1 MARNA
6 IRKLRTL
13 RHPGVIKVLDTVE
26 VRSLEVLCMSF
37 LRTYEQT
44 ESYIY
49 IATERVI
56 PLRWHIKR
64 KSMSAET
71 LKWGLF
77 SIAVGST
84 LILLEEG
91 TDLTQFLVAN
101 DQIYQ

>member
-1 MARNA
+1 
-6 IRKLRTL
+6 
-13 RHPGVIKVLDTVE
+13 
-26 VRSLEVLCMSF
+26 
-37 LRTYEQT
+37 
-44 ESYIY
+44 
-49 IATERVI
+49 
-56 PLRWHIKR
+56 
-64 KSMSAET
+64 MSAET